1 MQRGNNKKNI
11 MKAKTS
17 NKGTPALPNSG
28 AINTTQAL
36 TAIGSNEHWQIGVMG
51 NIEPDILGALHIIK
65 PGDILTRKG
74 GKHKGETYTNTKLQ
88 FHVKTVSELVKGGM
102 EQATAEALTL
112 KADKTAKKLSMA
124 RLGEASADDSMRLRV
139 HTENSGTGTLT
150 LSLQYTTADRELASV
165 ASRNGMT
172 LAALRAV
179 LAEAKAREI
188 ASAGVTPV
196 K

>member
-1 MQRGNNKKNI
+1 M
-11 MKAKTS
+11 
-17 NKGTPALPNSG
+17 
-28 AINTTQAL
+28 
-36 TAIGSNEHWQIGVMG
+36 
-51 NIEPDILGALHIIK
+51 GALHIIK

-102 EQATAEALTL
+102 EQAPAEALTL

-150 LSLQYTTADRELASV
+150 VSLQYTTADRELASV

-172 LAALRAV
+172 LAQLRAV
-179 LAEAKAREI
+179 LAEAKAREFA
-188 ASAGVTPV
+188 ASGLGRNLLETGMSMKDAKEVADSLV